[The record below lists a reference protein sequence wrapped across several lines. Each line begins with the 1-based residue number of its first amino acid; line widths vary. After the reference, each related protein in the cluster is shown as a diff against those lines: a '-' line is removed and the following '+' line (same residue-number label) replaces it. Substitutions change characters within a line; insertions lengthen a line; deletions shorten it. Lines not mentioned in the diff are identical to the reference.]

1 MTLGEWIAELD
12 GADAVPPGDP
22 IFAYADRIDLPSDFL
37 ELAWL
42 AIKHRYTKI
51 QPTKTYADWRA
62 VFRRA
67 VRENWMN
74 LWYADP
80 AGGFR
85 LTTPGTQALRER
97 DAAQHSPK
105 EVNHA

>member
-1 MTLGEWIAELD
+1 VTLGEWIAELD

-42 AIKHRYTKI
+42 AIKHRYTEI
-51 QPTKTYADWRA
+51 QPTKAYTDWRA